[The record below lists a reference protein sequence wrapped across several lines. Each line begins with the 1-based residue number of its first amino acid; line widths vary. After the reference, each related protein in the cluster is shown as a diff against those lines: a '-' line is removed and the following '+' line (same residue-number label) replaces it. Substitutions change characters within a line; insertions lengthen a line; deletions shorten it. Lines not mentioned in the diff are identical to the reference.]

1 MKKTCS
7 ICGKIHDINKICKRQ
22 YHKKLNTQEVYFRN
36 SYNWKTKRTQIKIRD
51 LYLCRVCLQN
61 KMISK
66 DKFNHQNIQVH
77 HIVSIHEDW
86 DKRLDSDNLISLCTY
101 HHRQAEDGIITKE
114 ELSKIISIPPGI

>member
-1 MKKTCS
+1 MKKTCN
-7 ICGKIHDINKICKRQ
+7 ICNKIHDINKICKRQ
-22 YHKKLNTQEVYFRN
+22 YHKKLNTQEVSFRN
-36 SYNWKTKRTQIKIRD
+36 SYSWKTKRTQIKIRD

-77 HIVSIHEDW
+77 HIVPIHEDW
-86 DKRLDSDNLISLCTY
+86 DKRLDSNNLISLCTY

>member
-7 ICGKIHDINKICKRQ
+7 ICNKIHDINKICKRQ
-22 YHKKLNTQEVYFRN
+22 YHKKLNTQEVSFRN
-36 SYNWKTKRTQIKIRD
+36 SYSWKIKRTQIKIRD

-77 HIVSIHEDW
+77 HIVPIQEDW
-86 DKRLDSDNLISLCTY
+86 DKRLDSNNLISLCAY